1 MKSTLKRLLS
11 HLHRAVF
18 DTSAIEV
25 RLFAISHK
33 TSDLRIKVVEEQLT
47 VTLLPNGTYPYEYDL
62 TALTVEQ
69 LAARLTLDG
78 FDVFNLKA
86 DQAKFSSRIMM
97 EGVTLVQR
105 ATPSWLTGFSDELH
119 VMMGAYATMIRDARA
134 AVFEALK
141 QMVIGTSSGS
151 WLTYWGKL
159 FGITRPTGMSED
171 DYKKLIPRE
180 AFRIRV
186 NAIAIE
192 NTIKELT
199 GYDVTIEEPWNDIF
213 RLDYGR
219 FDSASRFYD
228 GGSVGYFL
236 IKPVSYQT
244 IPPEDWTEKIIPIIQ
259 RNKAAGVDIMTPE
272 PRMRYYVNDPL
283 VGDIWTSIWD
293 MRVAFV
299 AFNDYYRLDEMR
311 FDTPLDIAFNY
322 KVGILSMQSMFTPKE
337 RLLGR
342 IWGKDSHILSYFTDG
357 HLVDAWM
364 GGLGASDVKFA
375 QAYPEADKTWRDAG
389 TWRGFQTWNKP
400 YEWLVFSNH
409 YKEENKFFVDASS
422 AIDHADPGTSKVYAV
437 QISGATWEDPDNWDT
452 DNDWTYGSDPTD
464 PTNPTP

>member
-18 DTSAIEV
+18 DTSAEEV

-33 TSDLRIKVVEEQLT
+33 TSDLRLTVVEESLT
-47 VTLLPNGTYPYEYDL
+47 ITLLPAGTYPYQYDL
-62 TALTVEQ
+62 TSLTVEQ
-69 LAARLTLDG
+69 LAARLVLDG
-78 FDVFNLKA
+78 FDIFNVKPA
-86 DQAKFSSRIMM
+86 SAKFSARIML
-97 EGVTLVQR
+97 EGTTLVQR
-105 ATPSWLTGFSDELH
+105 ATPSWVMGFEDELH
-119 VMMGAYATMIRDARA
+119 VIVGAYATMIRDARA

-151 WLTYWGKL
+151 WLNYWGKL
-159 FGITRPTGMSED
+159 FGVKRPDGMD
-171 DYKKLIPRE
+171 DAGYQQLIPKE

-228 GGSVGYFL
+228 KDSVGYFL

-244 IPPEDWTEKIIPIIQ
+244 IPPLDWTQKIIPIIQ

-283 VGDIWTSIWD
+283 VGEIWTSIWD
-293 MRVAFV
+293 MRIAFI
-299 AFNDYYRLDEMR
+299 AFNEYYRLDDMR
-311 FDTPLDIAFNY
+311 FDTPVELAMHY
-322 KVGILSMQSMFTPKE
+322 KAAISSMQSMYTPKE

-342 IWGKDSHILSYFTDG
+342 IWGKDSHILSYFSDA
-357 HLVDAWM
+357 HVVAAWM
-364 GGLGASDVKFA
+364 GGLGASNVKFA
-375 QAYPEADKTWRDAG
+375 QAYPEALKTWRDAG
-389 TWRGFQTWNKP
+389 TWRGFQTWSKP
-400 YEWLVFSNH
+400 YEWMVFSNH
-409 YKEENKFFVDASS
+409 YKEENKFFLDAS
-422 AIDHADPGTSKVYAV
+422 AVLTGAKVYATK
-437 QISGATWEDPDNWDT
+437 ISGATWEDPDDWDT
-452 DNDWTYGSDPTD
+452 TNDWMYGADPTD

>member
-11 HLHRAVF
+11 YLHRAVF
-18 DTSAIEV
+18 DTSAEEI

-33 TSDLRIKVVEEQLT
+33 TSDLRLT
-47 VTLLPNGTYPYEYDL
+47 VADEILNVTLLPNGTYPYTYDL
-62 TALTVEQ
+62 ALLTVEQ

-78 FDVFNLKA
+78 FDIFNLSA
-86 DQAKFSSRIMM
+86 DNKWLSARVML

-105 ATPSWLTGFSDELH
+105 ATPSWVMGFEDELH
-119 VMMGAYATMIRDARA
+119 VIIGAYATMIRSART
-134 AVFEALK
+134 AVVEALK

-151 WLTYWGKL
+151 WLAYWGKL
-159 FGITRPTGMSED
+159 YGIIRPDGMSED
-171 DYKKLIPRE
+171 DYKRLIPKE

-199 GYDVTIEEPWNDIF
+199 GYEVTIEEPWNDIF

-244 IPPEDWTEKIIPIIQ
+244 IPPLDWVEKIIPIIQ

-283 VGDIWTSIWD
+283 NGDIWLSIWD
-293 MRVAFV
+293 MRIAFI
-299 AFNDYYRLDEMR
+299 AFNEYYRLDEMR
-311 FDTPLDIAFNY
+311 FDTPVDLAMHY
-322 KVGILSMQSMFTPKE
+322 KAAITSKQSMLTPKDK
-337 RLLGR
+337 LLGR
-342 IWGKDSHILSYFTDG
+342 IWAEGSHLLSWFADG
-357 HLVDAWM
+357 HVVDAWM
-364 GGLGASDVKFA
+364 SGAGFSNVKFA
-375 QAYPEADKTWRDAG
+375 QAYPEALKTWRNAG
-389 TWRGFQTWNKP
+389 TWSGFQTWSKP
-400 YEWLVFSNH
+400 YEWMVFSNH
-409 YKEENKFFVDASS
+409 YQEENKFFVDGS
-422 AIDHADPGTSKVYAV
+422 AIMNDAVVYSTR
-437 QISGATWEDPDNWDT
+437 ISGATWEDPDSWDT
-452 DNDWTYGSDPTD
+452 NDDWLLGSDPAD

>member
-1 MKSTLKRLLS
+1 MKTTLKRLLS

-18 DTSAIEV
+18 DTSAEEV

-33 TSDLRIKVVEEQLT
+33 TSDLRLTVADEILT
-47 VTLLPNGTYPYEYDL
+47 VTILPNGTYPYTYEL
-62 TALTVEQ
+62 SALTVEQ

-78 FDVFNLKA
+78 FDIFNVQAGKA
-86 DQAKFSSRIMM
+86 RFSARIML
-97 EGVTLVQR
+97 EGVQLVQR
-105 ATPSWLTGFSDELH
+105 ATPAWVMGFEDELH
-119 VMMGAYATMIRDARA
+119 VIMGAYATMIRDART
-134 AVFEALK
+134 AVGEALR

-151 WLTYWGKL
+151 WLTYWGKI
-159 FGITRPTGMSED
+159 FGIARPDGMSEQ
-171 DYKKLIPRE
+171 DYQQLIPKE

-186 NAIAIE
+186 NAVAIE

-244 IPPEDWTEKIIPIIQ
+244 IPPLDWTEKIIPIIQ

-272 PRMRYYVNDPL
+272 PRMRYYVSDPL
-283 VGDIWTSIWD
+283 TGDVWTSLWD
-293 MRVAFV
+293 MRIAFI
-299 AFNDYYRLDEMR
+299 AFNEYYRLDEMR
-311 FDTPLDIAFNY
+311 FDTPVELAMHY
-322 KVGILSMQSMFTPKE
+322 KAGIFSRQSMLTPKE

-342 IWGKDSHILSYFTDG
+342 IWSMDSHLLSWFADA
-357 HLVDAWM
+357 HVVDAW
-364 GGLGASDVKFA
+364 LSGAGFSNVKFA
-375 QAYPEADKTWRDAG
+375 QAYPEVMKSWGDAG
-389 TWRGFQTWNKP
+389 PWRGFQTWSKP
-400 YEWLVFSNH
+400 YEWMVFSNH
-409 YKEENKFFVDASS
+409 YKEENKFFADGS
-422 AIDHADPGTSKVYAV
+422 ALLSGVVVYSTR
-437 QISGATWEDPDNWDT
+437 ISGATWEDPENWDT
-452 DNDWTYGSDPTD
+452 DNDWLYGSDPTD